1 MALYLVQHGKSKPG
15 DKDAERGLTDEG
27 RSEVTRI
34 ADIAKE
40 HKIPV
45 RVIVHSGKRRALE
58 TAEIFT
64 KILGAGIKLE
74 KSDGMDPGDD
84 VILFSDRLDA
94 GKNVMYV
101 GHLPFMEKLASY
113 LITGTTDKTVFKFQN
128 GGIVCFDLH
137 PDTGTWVIKW
147 TLMPNVP

>member
-15 DKDAERGLTDEG
+15 DTDAERGLTDEG

-34 ADIAKE
+34 ADIAKDYQ
-40 HKIPV
+40 IPV

-64 KILGAGIKLE
+64 KILGSGIKLE
-74 KSDGMDPGDD
+74 RSDGMNPGDD
-84 VILFSDRLDA
+84 VMLFSERLDA
-94 GKNVMYV
+94 GKNIMYV

-113 LITGTTDKTVFKFQN
+113 LITGTTDKTVIKFQN
-128 GGIVCFDLH
+128 GGIVSFDLH
-137 PDTGTWVIKW
+137 PETGTWVIKW
-147 TLMPNVP
+147 TLVPNIT

>member
-27 RSEVTRI
+27 RLEVTHI
-34 ADIAKE
+34 ADITKE
-40 HKIPV
+40 HQIPV

-64 KILGAGIKLE
+64 EILGSGIKLE
-74 KSDGMDPGDD
+74 RSDGMDPGDD
-84 VILFSDRLDA
+84 VMLFSERLDA
-94 GKNVMYV
+94 RKNEMYV

-128 GGIVCFDLH
+128 GGIVCFDRH
-137 PDTGTWVIKW
+137 PETGTWVIKW
-147 TLMPNVP
+147 TLVPNVT